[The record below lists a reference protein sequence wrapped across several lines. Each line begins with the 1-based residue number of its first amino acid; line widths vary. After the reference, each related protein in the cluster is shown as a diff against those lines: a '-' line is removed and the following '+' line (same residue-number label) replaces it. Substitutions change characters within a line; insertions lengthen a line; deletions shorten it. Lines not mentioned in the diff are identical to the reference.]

1 MTTKKNICFAT
12 FARNE
17 SIRLPIWL
25 NHYRQ
30 FITDEDIY
38 VIDQNTTD
46 GSTSNLTCN
55 VISEPHEGVFDHAW
69 LRQMLTRNL
78 KELLKKYHIV
88 ILTECDELMV
98 THNNENLKDYLI
110 KTYKQYPLKNGST
123 PLHLA
128 KNKNHS
134 NIVNFL
140 QG

>member
-46 GSTSNLTCN
+46 GSTSNLTC
-55 VISEPHEGVFDHAW
+55 
-69 LRQMLTRNL
+69 
-78 KELLKKYHIV
+78 
-88 ILTECDELMV
+88 
-98 THNNENLKDYLI
+98 
-110 KTYKQYPLKNGST
+110 
-123 PLHLA
+123 
-128 KNKNHS
+128 
-134 NIVNFL
+134 
-140 QG
+140 